1 MGRLKSFCGLAV
13 AVLVLSGCGGGS
25 GASSPSSSVSS
36 SPPATASAPPAT
48 ASSTTSSSPAPQSTA
63 PTTPTTPAPTP
74 PPPTPP
80 PPSTPAP
87 TNNTATLTWT
97 APTTNT
103 NGSALTN
110 LAGYEIHYGTT
121 AGALSNTINIANP
134 GATTYVVTNLTTGT
148 WYFAMSAYTNT
159 GLASPMSNIGSKT
172 IG

>member
-25 GASSPSSSVSS
+25 GASTPSSSVST

-48 ASSTTSSSPAPQSTA
+48 VASSTTSTSTSTASQSTT
-63 PTTPTTPAPTP
+63 PTTPTTPATP
-74 PPPTPP
+74 PPTT
-80 PPSTPAP
+80 PSTPAP

-103 NGSALTN
+103 NGSALTD
-110 LAGYEIHYGTT
+110 LAGYEIHYGTS
-121 AGALSNTINIANP
+121 AGALTNTITIANP
-134 GATTYVVTNLTTGT
+134 GATSYVVTNLGTGT

-172 IG
+172 IS

>member
-1 MGRLKSFCGLAV
+1 MGPLKTFCGVAV
-13 AVLVLSGCGGGS
+13 AVLALSGCGNGS
-25 GASSPSSSVSS
+25 GGSSPSSSVSS
-36 SPPATASAPPAT
+36 SSQPAVSASQSTTPST
-48 ASSTTSSSPAPQSTA
+48 TGSSTSTSTSTTT
-63 PTTPTTPAPTP
+63 PSTTPTT
-74 PPPTPP
+74 P

-121 AGALSNTINIANP
+121 AGALTNTINIPNP
-134 GATTYVVTNLTTGT
+134 GATTYVVTNLTAGT

-159 GLASPMSNIGSKT
+159 GLASPMSNVGSKT
-172 IG
+172 IS